1 MRLKNSSFNII
12 FNIAQLILTTV
23 LSFVA
28 RTFFIKYLGKE
39 MLGLDGLFT
48 NILSML
54 SLTELGIGTAISF
67 SLYKPLAEN
76 DNKKISEIMTMFKK
90 IYILIGVVV
99 LLVGLAIM
107 PILPYFTKGY
117 EYNDLYLIYLLYLIN
132 TASSYLIVY
141 KETLVIA
148 DQREHKLF
156 PFRVGFLIVLYILQ
170 IVFLI
175 KTKDFIVYL
184 IINFVVKLVQNITT
198 NIYIGKLYN
207 KVDFNCKE
215 KIDKKTKKEIALNI
229 KHLFTGKL
237 GDYLLNGTD
246 NIIIS
251 AIDIGLTGIYSNYL
265 SIVGI
270 MKTVMNAIYNGV
282 VASFGNMVATE
293 KKDVQENVFDI
304 SNFICFVIS
313 AFITIELIF
322 LFNPFINIWAK
333 DSSYVVDTW
342 MSVVIS
348 FNFYFYSQMLS
359 LDSMKIASGMY
370 KIDRFVPLIQAGV
383 NLIVSIVLGKLIG
396 LGGVILG
403 TLVSY
408 LLIGCIAKPYLVYK
422 YIFNKSAIQYYLTQ
436 FKNLFVITLIV
447 GLNYLIF
454 KYIGLGSSL
463 LFIIVKGLIIAFVY
477 LICIIIIFKK
487 TKEFDYLYKYVIN
500 IFKKVFTSRSGNN
513 ENNG

>member
-1 MRLKNSSFNII
+1 
-12 FNIAQLILTTV
+12 
-23 LSFVA
+23 
-28 RTFFIKYLGKE
+28 

-282 VASFGNMVATE
+282 VSSMGNLVATE
-293 KKDVQENVFDI
+293 DKSVQENVFNI
-304 SNFICFVIS
+304 SNFICFAIS
-313 AFITIELIF
+313 GFITLELIY
-322 LFNPFINIWAK
+322 LFNPFISIWIGNE
-333 DSSYVVDTW
+333 YLVPFW
-342 MSVVIS
+342 MVIVIS
-348 FNFYFYSQMLS
+348 LNFYFYSQMVS
-359 LDSMKIASGMY
+359 LDSMKIASGVY
-370 KIDRFVPLIQAGV
+370 NIDRFVPLIQAGV
-383 NLIVSIVLGKLIG
+383 NLAISIVLGNIIG

-403 TLVSY
+403 TLISY
-408 LLIGCIAKPYLVYK
+408 LTIGVIFKPYL
-422 YIFNKSAIQYYLTQ
+422 
-436 FKNLFVITLIV
+436 
-447 GLNYLIF
+447 
-454 KYIGLGSSL
+454 
-463 LFIIVKGLIIAFVY
+463 
-477 LICIIIIFKK
+477 
-487 TKEFDYLYKYVIN
+487 LYKYAFNEKPYKYYLNQIKYLLVLGLSYGICFYCFTN
-500 IFKKVFTSRSGNN
+500 IQLSGFLAIFVKGIITLLVYSILVYAVFGNSEEMKYIIDTTKKILSHRGDRSGTK
-513 ENNG
+513 EN